1 MLWLFNAVFV
11 GCSVGIMMRKFS
23 SGVED
28 KLYIPLSE
36 QKAKALVVSD
46 SALELLGR
54 LTRAEIAAVL
64 TIQHVENFDHDRKLA
79 TPVERLLANLIA
91 WGVRQHEEGGDFAR
105 EAERLF
111 DVSKLSAGLKVLLNS
126 GLELLSQDEVDS
138 AEYLLG
144 DGSWDYEFRIRHY
157 KKVAAFKAE
166 VETPKGGL
174 LLLSAPQDLI
184 VRSFLAEKDESFHI
198 QGYAGTGKTYLI
210 SSLAQFMNPFSTL
223 VLAQTK
229 TQLYELTHRL
239 KQSHIAAR
247 TFMALAAEL
256 LLTTHPHLVSAAD
269 DYLQLSD
276 SEISR
281 ALGIGAVGTISPERV
296 TAICRRAVKRYC
308 RSGDKY
314 LSKWHLP
321 FIKENISPVD
331 ITVLVQYSVRIWEA
345 TISPP
350 VYDVRFP
357 VRGFHLIKY
366 LSLTNEVI
374 PEKYT
379 HVIVDESHDLSRP
392 VLQILDRSPQAV
404 ITLGDEYQCISG
416 PVFQRSKR
424 IRQRDITLS
433 VRAGKNMEG
442 VLNPLIDAHPTKIKL
457 PFEGGG
463 NDGTEVVYYEA
474 SQVPDRP
481 TTILVDSEW
490 GMFEWF
496 QRLSHAGVRFAL
508 LHGSKKEFVSFMTDC
523 INLFHRGTQPKH
535 RAIFFH
541 TTWDS
546 LAQSQINNGAFEKIE
561 AMLVKGYD
569 IDKLKI
575 SLLLLDEVSSGG
587 YQIGMVESARNAE
600 FDSVMLASDLLG
612 EVKPGDVLGFDRKV
626 CALYTG
632 GSRAKYELLVP
643 GNIGEWIEGQRY
655 NSSTKK

>member
-1 MLWLFNAVFV
+1 
-11 GCSVGIMMRKFS
+11 MRKFS
-23 SGVED
+23 SSVED

-36 QKAKALVVSD
+36 KKAKTLILADAAPDVLD
-46 SALELLGR
+46 K
-54 LTRAEIAAVL
+54 LTNAEIAAVL
-64 TIQHVENFDHDRKLA
+64 MIQHATNFDQGRSLV
-79 TPVERLLANLIA
+79 TPAERLLAKLIA
-91 WGVRQHEEGGDFAR
+91 WGVRQNADGDNLKS
-105 EAERLF
+105 EIMRLF
-111 DVSKLSAGLKVLLNS
+111 DAGKLSAGLDVLLQT

-138 AEYLLG
+138 TEYLLG

-210 SSLAQFMNPFSTL
+210 SSLAKFMNPFSTL

-239 KQSHIAAR
+239 QQSHIAAR

-256 LLTTHPHLVSAAD
+256 LITTRPYLISAAD

-276 SEISR
+276 SEVSR
-281 ALGIGAVGTISPERV
+281 VLGIGAVGVISPARV

-308 RSGDKY
+308 RSGDRY

-321 FIKENISPVD
+321 YIKEQMNPVD
-331 ITVLVQYSVRIWEA
+331 TEVLVQYATRIWEA

-350 VYDVRFP
+350 VYDVKFP
-357 VRGFHLIKY
+357 VRGFHLIKC
-366 LSLTNEVI
+366 LSLTDEVI
-374 PEKYT
+374 PETYA

-392 VLQILDRSPQAV
+392 ILQILDRSPQAV
-404 ITLGDEYQCISG
+404 ITLGDEYQCITG

-433 VRAGKNMEG
+433 VRAGKNMES

-463 NDGTEVVYYEA
+463 NDGTKVVYYDT

-523 INLFHRGTQPKH
+523 INLFHRGAQPKH

-541 TTWDS
+541 TTWES
-546 LAQSQINNGAFEKIE
+546 LAQSQINNGVFEKIE

-575 SLLLLDEVSSGG
+575 SLLLLDEVSSSG
-587 YQIGMVESARNAE
+587 YQLGMVENARNAE
-600 FDSVMLASDLLG
+600 FDSVMLAPDLLS
-612 EVKPGDVLGFDRKV
+612 EIKTGDALGFDRKV

-643 GNIGEWIEGQRY
+643 GNIEEWIGSQKY
-655 NSSTKK
+655 NSSVKNRLI